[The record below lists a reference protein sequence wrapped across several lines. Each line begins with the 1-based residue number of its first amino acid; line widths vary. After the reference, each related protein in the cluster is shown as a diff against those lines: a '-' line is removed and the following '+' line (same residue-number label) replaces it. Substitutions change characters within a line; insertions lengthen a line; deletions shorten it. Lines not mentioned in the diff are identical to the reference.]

1 MYPRRFFDTLW
12 RSELG
17 DDVFVAMP
25 FGDEFD
31 PVWHEVFQ
39 PAVEEA
45 RPKALQAKRVDVT
58 VLSGD
63 VVTAI
68 LDGIAHSRLVL
79 ADISVMSTGQR
90 NGNVMY
96 EVGLAHAVRTE
107 PEVLIVRSDDEPLSF
122 DVAGI
127 QVHRYRREDLV
138 ESRAMVTK
146 LLRAALSAG
155 TRNHPSHVTIELRSV
170 RSARVCLDRI
180 RASSHA
186 ANWN

>member
-79 ADISVMSTGQR
+79 ADISVMSDEHWPAQW
-90 NGNVMY
+90 
-96 EVGLAHAVRTE
+96 ECDVRGR
-107 PEVLIVRSDDEPLSF
+107 IG
-122 DVAGI
+122 AC
-127 QVHRYRREDLV
+127 
-138 ESRAMVTK
+138 
-146 LLRAALSAG
+146 G
-155 TRNHPSHVTIELRSV
+155 TH
-170 RSARVCLDRI
+170 
-180 RASSHA
+180 
-186 ANWN
+186 